1 MKRILIVCLLLFSM
15 GMANA
20 QMIPL
25 PGGAPAEINPNDYK
39 SRHDFYQKAAYDYFN
54 YMMGTKKA
62 GTPGY
67 ESYVA
72 NQLLDEMYVYL
83 RYEDPND
90 EAHGF
95 VAKTVLMTDYYR
107 LKKLNRESI
116 DWQWSFLQEDIK
128 SYEEAQN
135 KYYKLLPKM
144 TKDDRFSVFVPLSML
159 GTQITMKGHTKEQ
172 SDYKLIDVFTFNVLQ
187 YIKYNNDVQ
196 QNSALALQI
205 YMWAKFYPNSQGIY
219 TYDKV
224 YNELKKMKE
233 KFDEK
238 TISLLQL

>member
-135 KYYKLLPKM
+135 KYFKLLPKM
-144 TKDDRFSVFVPLSML
+144 SESDKFSVYVPLHQL
-159 GTQITMKGHTKEQ
+159 GVQILKKGNTKEQ
-172 SDYKLIDVFTFNVLQ
+172 SDYKLIDVFIFN
-187 YIKYNNDVQ
+187 
-196 QNSALALQI
+196 ALFSGEIL
-205 YMWAKFYPNSQGIY
+205 Y
-219 TYDKV
+219 
-224 YNELKKMKE
+224 
-233 KFDEK
+233 
-238 TISLLQL
+238 